1 MMMWIRKIVVKL
13 FTEEEKIEKDALMER
28 GFINWDRRDFQK
40 FIQSLELYPKE
51 DIAGIVA
58 HIGTKTA

>member
-1 MMMWIRKIVVKL
+1 MM
-13 FTEEEKIEKDALMER
+13 R

-40 FIQSLELYPKE
+40 FIQSLELYPRE

-58 HIGTKTA
+58 HIGTKTSEEVETY